1 MKMNKIFS
9 ALMLIGAVAFTACDG
24 NIPEPPKPGTG
35 TDSTQTEKP
44 DVIPDNVDIPENAIT
59 VAEAN
64 KICAALESGTTST
77 EKYYV
82 KGWVKKLH
90 AKNEDGIKN
99 FGNAS
104 FYMVNNKGDEEDFY
118 AYQVYGLNGEKLTD
132 VNQVAEGDYVVIYGP
147 LTNYQGT
154 YETAGK
160 GAAYIYSS
168 SNENL
173 KGNDN
178 PPVGEIDYLE
188 GEMSV
193 SDFLASEAVKNLPSG
208 ETSEETYTVRGV
220 VTSVKDLS
228 LTNGNATF
236 YISDGQNELYCYRL
250 KGVDGAAFV
259 SGKQLEVGDIV
270 TVNAKL
276 QNYFDS
282 KNSVN
287 ILEMVNG
294 NLVRTTNT
302 FDPSQV
308 EGPKKITIAEALA
321 IGNALNSGET
331 TPDQYIFSGEVDEL
345 KDISTSF
352 GNLTFYIKDEA
363 GNRFYV
369 YRAMYLDNK
378 KYTESDPAI
387 EIGDMIEIT
396 GQITNYN
403 GTIETPQGA
412 AYVSKHTK

>member
-1 MKMNKIFS
+1 
-9 ALMLIGAVAFTACDG
+9 MLIGAVAFTACDTHIPTPPDPDKDTTG
-24 NIPEPPKPGTG
+24 IDKPEPKPESDTLTVADILKMKEDGTLPAKDAG
-35 TDSTQTEKP
+35 TEKKWVKAYIVGSYNF
-44 DVIPDNVDIPENAIT
+44 DAESKFVIGTANAAGTSLLLADDPESTDTYKVASVKLSAGKFRDALNLVAHPENYKKELKLYGI
-59 VAEAN
+59 VEAYCGIGGIV
-64 KICAALESGTTST
+64 KIEEAYLDG
-77 EKYYV
+77 
-82 KGWVKKLH
+82 
-90 AKNEDGIKN
+90 KN
-99 FGNAS
+99 
-104 FYMVNNKGDEEDFY
+104 V
-118 AYQVYGLNGEKLTD
+118 GEI
-132 VNQVAEGDYVVIYGP
+132 E
-147 LTNYQGT
+147 
-154 YETAGK
+154 
-160 GAAYIYSS
+160 
-168 SNENL
+168 
-173 KGNDN
+173 
-178 PPVGEIDYLE
+178 VGEIDYLE

-378 KYTESDPAI
+378 KYTESDPVI

>member
-9 ALMLIGAVAFTACDG
+9 ALMLIGAVIATACDPINNPPLPPDPDKDTTG
-24 NIPEPPKPGTG
+24 INKPEPKPESDTLTVADILKMKEDGTLPAKDAG
-35 TDSTQTEKP
+35 TEKKWVKAYIVGSYNFDADP
-44 DVIPDNVDIPENAIT
+44 KFVIGTANASGTSLLLADDPESTDTYKVASVKLSAGKFRDALNLVAHPENYKKELKLYGI
-59 VAEAN
+59 VEAYCGIGGIV
-64 KICAALESGTTST
+64 KIEEAYL
-77 EKYYV
+77 
-82 KGWVKKLH
+82 
-90 AKNEDGIKN
+90 DGK
-99 FGNAS
+99 
-104 FYMVNNKGDEEDFY
+104 D
-118 AYQVYGLNGEKLTD
+118 
-132 VNQVAEGDYVVIYGP
+132 
-147 LTNYQGT
+147 
-154 YETAGK
+154 AGK
-160 GAAYIYSS
+160 V
-168 SNENL
+168 
-173 KGNDN
+173 D
-178 PPVGEIDYLE
+178 VGEIDYQE